1 MMNLVRIYT
10 KRQGQ
15 PPDLSDPVVLT
26 KGRGGLT
33 VRAAVTQIHRS
44 LLDVNQWY
52 KKILNKN
59 QI

>member
-1 MMNLVRIYT
+1 MMMNLVRIYT

-44 LLDVNQWY
+44 LLDVNQ
-52 KKILNKN
+52 
-59 QI
+59 